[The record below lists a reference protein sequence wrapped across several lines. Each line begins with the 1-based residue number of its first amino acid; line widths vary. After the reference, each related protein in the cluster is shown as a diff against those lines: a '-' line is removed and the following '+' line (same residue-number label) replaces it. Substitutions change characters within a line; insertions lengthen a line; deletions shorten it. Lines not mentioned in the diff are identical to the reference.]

1 MLTPHPATRQTA
13 QRLHVTPPAHAAA
26 DDPLQALYDEVP
38 ALAELAELLGHGGIG
53 GSSLSLVVA
62 ALMRM
67 PPGYRAAAASAL
79 LAWLLRARRQ
89 RRAAR
94 DSVLPAIPALRGSDP
109 MLTAIRVMAKVLLST
124 LLSLYLAA
132 SWSNEAAAWEATLQD
147 AMDEISEAADVPSDP
162 TEVLAHQHQ
171 QPATVNTS
179 DEAHPLAQLVALEAE
194 RADTVQERSGAYA
207 RLAALVARSQATN
220 LSVPLPDGMNV
231 DLSVTDLDD
240 FALEIDELELPLPP
254 RM

>member
-53 GSSLSLVVA
+53 DSSLSLVVA

-67 PPGYRAAAASAL
+67 PPRYRAAAASAL

-94 DSVLPAIPALRGSDP
+94 DRVLPAIPALRGSDP
-109 MLTAIRVMAKVLLST
+109 MLTAIRVMTRVLLST

-132 SWSNEAAAWEATLQD
+132 SWSDEAAAWEATLQD
-147 AMDEISEAADVPSDP
+147 AMGEIGEAADVPP
-162 TEVLAHQHQ
+162 GLTEGSAHKPRAAEDTAGEEYARAQSMSPLSGRGSGAVLWRSSPYAR
-171 QPATVNTS
+171 
-179 DEAHPLAQLVALEAE
+179 LVALIV
-194 RADTVQERSGAYA
+194 RAQ
-207 RLAALVARSQATN
+207 AAD
-220 LSVPLPDGMNV
+220 LSVPLPDGMNL

-240 FALEIDELELPLPP
+240 FALEIDKLELPLPP

>member
-53 GSSLSLVVA
+53 GSSLSLVVS

-147 AMDEISEAADVPSDP
+147 AMDEISEAADVPPD
-162 TEVLAHQHQ
+162 LAEFCTHRPRVAEDTPGEEH
-171 QPATVNTS
+171 
-179 DEAHPLAQLVALEAE
+179 AHTKGISPLSGRGTGSAPGRFSPDARLVALIV
-194 RADTVQERSGAYA
+194 RAH
-207 RLAALVARSQATN
+207 AAD
-220 LSVPLPDGMNV
+220 LSVPLPDGMNL
-231 DLSVTDLDD
+231 DLSVTALED
-240 FALEIDELELPLPP
+240 FALEIEELELPLPP
-254 RM
+254 RI